1 MGKCTCLDGWD
12 KTLCVDPF
20 HAFNVI
26 NSFKVALNIQPADVC
41 LYYHY
46 HRDSVFVMHFS
57 CWFTTE
63 ALGWSKTSKNLRDR
77 SFESRVEVCLQDLNF
92 FKKYLQ
98 SWGEMFLVQKDSKFP
113 YLSHTRLPKSSWF
126 PVNGG
131 GRRKQQLMGQCEGA
145 GSRDVEPGAGWV
157 LLQLSPALLIT
168 VFYSIFKTCVTRWR
182 VVKEI
187 RVSLK
192 LCLTC
197 WRVSVF

>member
-1 MGKCTCLDGWD
+1 MYLSGLDGWD

-26 NSFKVALNIQPADVC
+26 NTFKVALNIQPADVR

-98 SWGEMFLVQKDSKFP
+98 SCAEVFKVPVSLTHTPAEIQLISCKQRGEEKAAADGAV
-113 YLSHTRLPKSSWF
+113 W
-126 PVNGG
+126 
-131 GRRKQQLMGQCEGA
+131 GRRKQRRRA
-145 GSRDVEPGAGWV
+145 WS
-157 LLQLSPALLIT
+157 
-168 VFYSIFKTCVTRWR
+168 
-182 VVKEI
+182 
-187 RVSLK
+187 
-192 LCLTC
+192 
-197 WRVSVF
+197 RVSVTSAFSCASYHSVLFRL

>member
-1 MGKCTCLDGWD
+1 MYLSGLDTKDGWD

-26 NSFKVALNIQPADVC
+26 HTFKVTLNIQPADVR

-57 CWFTTE
+57 RWFTTD
-63 ALGWSKTSKNLRDR
+63 ALGWSKTSKSLRDR

-98 SWGEMFLVQKDSKFP
+98 TWGGNVSCAEVFKVPVS
-113 YLSHTRLPKSSWF
+113 LSHTPAEIQLISCKRR
-126 PVNGG
+126 
-131 GRRKQQLMGQCEGA
+131 GRRKQPLMGQCEGA
-145 GSRDVEPGAGWV
+145 GSRNVEPGAGWV

-168 VFYSIFKTCVTRWR
+168 VFYS
-182 VVKEI
+182 
-187 RVSLK
+187 
-192 LCLTC
+192 
-197 WRVSVF
+197 VF

>member
-1 MGKCTCLDGWD
+1 MYLSGLDTKDGWD

-26 NSFKVALNIQPADVC
+26 HTFKVTLNIQPADVR

-57 CWFTTE
+57 RWFTTD

-77 SFESRVEVCLQDLNF
+77 SFEVCLQDLHF

-98 SWGEMFLVQKDSKFP
+98 TWGGNVSCAEVFKVPVS
-113 YLSHTRLPKSSWF
+113 LSHTPAEIQLISCKR
-126 PVNGG
+126 G
-131 GRRKQQLMGQCEGA
+131 GRRKQPLMGQCEGA
-145 GSRDVEPGAGWV
+145 GSRNVEPGAGWV

-168 VFYSIFKTCVTRWR
+168 VFYS
-182 VVKEI
+182 
-187 RVSLK
+187 
-192 LCLTC
+192 
-197 WRVSVF
+197 VF